1 MKTTIAI
8 FATSLVFGQAAFAE
22 VSTQSI
28 IDDLSGQ
35 GFSTIE
41 IVTGL
46 SQVKAEARNGST
58 KIEVIYDR
66 ETGQILKQEQSRVR
80 AGEELTQG
88 VSVRTRA
95 ENFLGDDD
103 LNDDANDDATD
114 DMSDDEGD
122 DDHGAGDHGDDDHG
136 GDDHD
141 DGGHD
146 DGGDDDSSDD

>member
-66 ETGQILKQEQSRVR
+66 ETGQILKQE
-80 AGEELTQG
+80 
-88 VSVRTRA
+88 
-95 ENFLGDDD
+95 
-103 LNDDANDDATD
+103 
-114 DMSDDEGD
+114 
-122 DDHGAGDHGDDDHG
+122 
-136 GDDHD
+136 
-141 DGGHD
+141 
-146 DGGDDDSSDD
+146 